1 MESPKAFSSCL
12 PFKFGMSFAT
22 FRLKFIILGIIEFM
36 EDIIRILPNTFIPL
50 FVATNIFML
59 LPIFISL
66 TREMAKLKKKV
77 VIRDSILTA
86 IIVSFLF
93 IALGELIF
101 RILGI
106 TTDDFKIAGGIV
118 LLVFAVRDLVY
129 SGEERMKPD
138 IKVGV
143 VPIGVPLIVG
153 PAVLTN
159 ILLLADHFGV
169 VPTLVALVLNL
180 FIVWITL
187 INAERIINL
196 VGKGGIIGIAKVMA
210 LLLASIAIMMI
221 RIGVVNTIRQ

>member
-1 MESPKAFSSCL
+1 
-12 PFKFGMSFAT
+12 
-22 FRLKFIILGIIEFM
+22 M
-36 EDIIRILPNTFIPL
+36 EDILRILPNTFIPL

-59 LPIFISL
+59 LPIFISI
-66 TREMAKLKKKV
+66 TKEMTKVKRKV
-77 VIRDSILTA
+77 VVRDSILTA

-106 TTDDFKIAGGIV
+106 TTDDFKIAGGTV

-129 SGEERMKPD
+129 SGEERLKPD

-159 ILLLADHFGV
+159 ILLLVDHYGI
-169 VPTLVALVLNL
+169 VPTIISLILNL
-180 FIVWITL
+180 LIIWISL
-187 INAERIINL
+187 INAERIISI
-196 VGKGGIIGIAKVMA
+196 VGRGGIIGIAKVMA

-221 RIGVVNTIRQ
+221 RIGVVNIIQHAMKG

>member
-1 MESPKAFSSCL
+1 
-12 PFKFGMSFAT
+12 
-22 FRLKFIILGIIEFM
+22 M
-36 EDIIRILPNTFIPL
+36 EDILKILPNTFIPL

-59 LPIFISL
+59 LPIFISI
-66 TREMAKLKKKV
+66 TKEMTKVKRKV
-77 VIRDSILTA
+77 VVRDSILTA

-106 TTDDFKIAGGIV
+106 TTDDFKIAGGTV

-129 SGEERMKPD
+129 SGEERLKPD

-159 ILLLADHFGV
+159 ILLLVDHYGI
-169 VPTLVALVLNL
+169 VPTIISLILNL
-180 FIVWITL
+180 LIIWISL
-187 INAERIINL
+187 INAERIISI
-196 VGKGGIIGIAKVMA
+196 VGRGGIIGIAKVMA

-221 RIGVVNTIRQ
+221 RIGVVNIVQNSIKG

>member
-1 MESPKAFSSCL
+1 
-12 PFKFGMSFAT
+12 
-22 FRLKFIILGIIEFM
+22 M

-66 TREMAKLKKKV
+66 TSEMTKLKKKV

-106 TTDDFKIAGGIV
+106 TSDDFKIAGGIV
-118 LLVFAVRDLVY
+118 LLVFAVRDLVH

-187 INAERIINL
+187 INAERIINV

-221 RIGVVNTIRQ
+221 RIGVVNTIRR

>member
-1 MESPKAFSSCL
+1 
-12 PFKFGMSFAT
+12 
-22 FRLKFIILGIIEFM
+22 M

-118 LLVFAVRDLVY
+118 LLVFAVRDLVH
-129 SGEERMKPD
+129 SGEDRMKPD

-169 VPTLVALVLNL
+169 VPTLVALVINL

-187 INAERIINL
+187 INAERIIAV

-221 RIGVVNTIRQ
+221 RIGVVNTIRR

>member
-1 MESPKAFSSCL
+1 
-12 PFKFGMSFAT
+12 
-22 FRLKFIILGIIEFM
+22 M

-106 TTDDFKIAGGIV
+106 TPDDFKIAGGIV

-138 IKVGV
+138 TRVGV

-159 ILLLADHFGV
+159 ILLLADHYGV

-187 INAERIINL
+187 INAERIINI

-221 RIGVVNTIRQ
+221 RIGVMNTIRR

>member
-1 MESPKAFSSCL
+1 
-12 PFKFGMSFAT
+12 
-22 FRLKFIILGIIEFM
+22 M

-59 LPIFISL
+59 IPIFISL
-66 TREMAKLKKKV
+66 TREMAKLKKKI

-93 IALGELIF
+93 MALGELIF

-118 LLVFAVRDLVY
+118 LLVFAVRDLVH
-129 SGEERMKPD
+129 SGEDRMKPD

-169 VPTLVALVLNL
+169 IPTLVALVLNL

-187 INAERIINL
+187 INAERIINV

-221 RIGVVNTIRQ
+221 RIGVVNTIRR

>member
-1 MESPKAFSSCL
+1 
-12 PFKFGMSFAT
+12 
-22 FRLKFIILGIIEFM
+22 M

-66 TREMAKLKKKV
+66 TKEMAKLKKKV

-86 IIVSFLF
+86 VIVSFLF

-159 ILLLADHFGV
+159 ILLLADHYGV

-187 INAERIINL
+187 INAERIINV

-221 RIGVVNTIRQ
+221 RIGVMNTIRR

>member
-1 MESPKAFSSCL
+1 
-12 PFKFGMSFAT
+12 
-22 FRLKFIILGIIEFM
+22 M

-66 TREMAKLKKKV
+66 TREMTKLKKKV

-106 TTDDFKIAGGIV
+106 TPDDFKIAGGIV
-118 LLVFAVRDLVY
+118 LLVFAVRDLVH

-187 INAERIINL
+187 INAERIINV

-221 RIGVVNTIRQ
+221 RIGVMNTIRR

>member
-1 MESPKAFSSCL
+1 
-12 PFKFGMSFAT
+12 
-22 FRLKFIILGIIEFM
+22 M

-118 LLVFAVRDLVY
+118 LLVFAVRDLVH
-129 SGEERMKPD
+129 SGEDRMKPD

-187 INAERIINL
+187 INAERIINV

-221 RIGVVNTIRQ
+221 RIGVVNTIRR

>member
-1 MESPKAFSSCL
+1 
-12 PFKFGMSFAT
+12 
-22 FRLKFIILGIIEFM
+22 M
-36 EDIIRILPNTFIPL
+36 EDIIEILPKTFIPL

-59 LPIFISL
+59 VPIFISL
-66 TREMAKLKKKV
+66 TSEMTKLKKKD

-106 TTDDFKIAGGIV
+106 TPDDFKIAGGIV
-118 LLVFAVRDLVY
+118 LLVFAVRDLVH

-159 ILLLADHFGV
+159 ILLLADHYGV

-187 INAERIINL
+187 INAERIINV

>member
-1 MESPKAFSSCL
+1 
-12 PFKFGMSFAT
+12 
-22 FRLKFIILGIIEFM
+22 M

-59 LPIFISL
+59 LPVFISL

-93 IALGELIF
+93 MALGELIF

-106 TTDDFKIAGGIV
+106 TPDDFKIAGGIV
-118 LLVFAVRDLVY
+118 LLVFAVRDLVH
-129 SGEERMKPD
+129 SGEDRMKPD

-159 ILLLADHFGV
+159 ILLLADHYGV

-187 INAERIINL
+187 INAERIINV

-221 RIGVVNTIRQ
+221 RIGVVNTIRR

>member
-1 MESPKAFSSCL
+1 
-12 PFKFGMSFAT
+12 
-22 FRLKFIILGIIEFM
+22 M

-66 TREMAKLKKKV
+66 TREMTKLKKKV

-106 TTDDFKIAGGIV
+106 TPDDFKIAGGIV
-118 LLVFAVRDLVY
+118 LLVFAVRDLVH

-159 ILLLADHFGV
+159 ILLLADHYGV

-187 INAERIINL
+187 INAERIINV

-221 RIGVVNTIRQ
+221 RIGVMNTIRR

>member
-1 MESPKAFSSCL
+1 
-12 PFKFGMSFAT
+12 
-22 FRLKFIILGIIEFM
+22 M
-36 EDIIRILPNTFIPL
+36 EDILRILPNTFIPL

-59 LPIFISL
+59 LPIFISI
-66 TREMAKLKKKV
+66 TKEMTKVKRKV
-77 VIRDSILTA
+77 VVRDSILTA

-106 TTDDFKIAGGIV
+106 TTDDFKIAGGTV
-118 LLVFAVRDLVY
+118 LLVFAVRDLVH
-129 SGEERMKPD
+129 SGEERIKPD

-159 ILLLADHFGV
+159 ILLLVDHYGI
-169 VPTLVALVLNL
+169 VPTIISLILNL
-180 FIVWITL
+180 LIIWISL
-187 INAERIINL
+187 INAERIISI
-196 VGKGGIIGIAKVMA
+196 VGRGGIIGIAKVMA

-221 RIGVVNTIRQ
+221 RIGVVNIIQHAMKG

>member
-1 MESPKAFSSCL
+1 
-12 PFKFGMSFAT
+12 
-22 FRLKFIILGIIEFM
+22 M
-36 EDIIRILPNTFIPL
+36 EDIIGILPKTFIPL

-66 TREMAKLKKKV
+66 TSEMTKLKKKV

-93 IALGELIF
+93 MALGELIF

-118 LLVFAVRDLVY
+118 LLVFAVRDLVH

-187 INAERIINL
+187 INAERIINV

-221 RIGVVNTIRQ
+221 RIGVVNTIRR